1 MKKQDE
7 NTNFMVPEMKKKKP
21 FASNY
26 TALKSSLQLQ
36 LVA

>member
-7 NTNFMVPEMKKKKP
+7 NTNFMVPEMKKKP